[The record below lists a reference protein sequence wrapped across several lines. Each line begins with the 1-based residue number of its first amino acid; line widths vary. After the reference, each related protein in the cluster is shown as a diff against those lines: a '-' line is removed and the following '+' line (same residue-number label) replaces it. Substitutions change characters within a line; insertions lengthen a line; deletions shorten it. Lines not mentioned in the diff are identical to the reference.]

1 MADIPGVWSYLYKN
15 DTNPGENFTR
25 AYSAAKSAKNDEAAL
40 KQRADE
46 LANRRSEFEGE
57 MGLRKSEFSQR
68 QKEHQDRIDQ
78 DTQQRADRLAKEFG
92 PSVVLGPDGKPDALA
107 SAKAD
112 ALRIERDKMS
122 EALGTQETLTGQIN
136 VDVDNELRNSSGYR
150 QGKVKALL
158 LKQQQ
163 DAINKR
169 ATESAQSRIDA
180 AKIRSGNAATS
191 PTGGTDAIV
200 VQQGVPGV
208 MSGKGNF
215 KPLTGDALRAYR
227 RANPSAGGGT
237 NAPPK
242 IRATVTFKPDGTPVI
257 TTPK

>member
-78 DTQQRADRLAKEFG
+78 DTKRRADILAEKFG
-92 PSVVLGPDGKPDALA
+92 PALVRGPDGEIDVQG
-107 SAKAD
+107 SAAAAQDRIDLDRKA
-112 ALRIERDKMS
+112 
-122 EALGTQETLTGQIN
+122 EALGMQEIMLGKQAGPEFDSVKMMPGYVVGQ
-136 VDVDNELRNSSGYR
+136 S
-150 QGKVKALL
+150 KALER
-158 LKQQQ
+158 KQQQ
-163 DAINKR
+163 DALNKR

-180 AKIRSGNAATS
+180 AKIRSGGERKPEKPELVEGASGLLFVDLGNGKTRPATQDEIKRHDRKTKAA
-191 PTGGTDAIV
+191 
-200 VQQGVPGV
+200 
-208 MSGKGNF
+208 
-215 KPLTGDALRAYR
+215 
-227 RANPSAGGGT
+227 SAT
-237 NAPPK
+237 NAPPAGVIDLVPK
-242 IRATVTFKPDGTPVI
+242 AGGGWQRAN
-257 TTPK
+257 

>member
-78 DTQQRADRLAKEFG
+78 DTKRRADILAEKFG
-92 PSVVLGPDGKPDALA
+92 PALVRGPDGEIDVQG
-107 SAKAD
+107 SAAAAQDRIDLDRKA
-112 ALRIERDKMS
+112 
-122 EALGTQETLTGQIN
+122 EALGMQEIMLGKQAGPEFDSVKMMPGYVVGQA
-136 VDVDNELRNSSGYR
+136 
-150 QGKVKALL
+150 KALER
-158 LKQQQ
+158 KQQQ
-163 DAINKR
+163 DALNKR

-237 NAPPK
+237 NAPAAV
-242 IRATVTFKPDGTPVI
+242 IQFQRDASGNLVPVR
-257 TTPK
+257 PPR